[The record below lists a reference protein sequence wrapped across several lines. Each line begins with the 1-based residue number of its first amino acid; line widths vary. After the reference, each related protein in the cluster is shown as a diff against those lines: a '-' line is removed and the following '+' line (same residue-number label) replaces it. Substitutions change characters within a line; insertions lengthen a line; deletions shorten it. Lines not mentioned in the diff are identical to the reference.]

1 MTATVQTTPQ
11 PGALLEQT
19 LEAAGIG
26 LAWVDAQGRLERC
39 SAGFGR
45 WVGAAGTLFD
55 CVHAL
60 DLAAWRSWQ
69 ATPAEPR
76 QLALRTADGGSLQVE
91 AQLRALPPRDD
102 GLLALVMS
110 PLDER
115 RERHAIDVL
124 QREVLEAVAS
134 GRPLQVVMD
143 LLCRRVEAMD
153 VDVICTVLEVD
164 REGHVHPLAAP
175 SLPASFSSAIDGEA
189 IGPQAGS
196 CGTAA
201 WRREPVDVRDIA
213 SDPLWERYRPLAQA
227 FGLAAC
233 WSTPIFLQDGRV
245 GATFALYYRQVR
257 GVAPF
262 HRRMVE
268 ACAQLCRLALQ
279 HEESQREIER
289 LAYYDSVTGLPNRTL
304 FTDRAQ
310 QALQLSNRLGQPS
323 SLLLLDL
330 DRFKTVNDS
339 LGHAAGDEVLRVAAR
354 RLGTSLRDTDTL
366 ARLGGDEFVLMLP
379 GCNALDAMHVAQKLH
394 AALAEPLQLEGGT
407 RINLSASIGIS
418 TYPDDGQGFE
428 PLLKNAD
435 IAMYEAKQAGRNC
448 SRYFL
453 ASMNQSLDER
463 LNLESELRLALNAG
477 QLLLHFQPKTA
488 LGDGRVLGMEA
499 LLRWPHPERGWVP
512 PDRFIPVAEE
522 CGLINA
528 LDAWVLEAACRQLQ
542 DWALQGLPGLQLSV
556 NVSALRFVQDD
567 VAAHVQQQLQRHGLQ
582 ASQLTLE
589 VTERLMLDERGR
601 PREQLQALDAMGVKL
616 SVDDFGTGY
625 SSLTLPE
632 APARLGDQA
641 GQELCAR
648 PRQRSRRP
656 RPGQRRDPHRPGP
669 GPQRGGRGRGDGGA
683 ARDPSAPGLP
693 DRPGLALRP
702 PHGGPGHGGLAAR
715 ARRGAGLSGS
725 PPFRRGAAAGPGN
738 RPRQHRATRRGAAA
752 GHAVEGAR
760 PRSPGP
766 GGPSEVAHGPER
778 GCPPRPRAARRGPA
792 RSRGSAGRPSRC
804 GRLRRRDCRPAGHGA
819 WRRPRRPPARGPRP
833 VTPPRP

>member
-1 MTATVQTTPQ
+1 MTATVQPAPQ
-11 PGALLEQT
+11 SGALLEQT

-26 LAWVDAQGRLERC
+26 LAWVDAQGHLQRSSTCFR
-39 SAGFGR
+39 R
-45 WVGAAGTLFD
+45 WVGTAASLFD
-55 CVHAL
+55 CVHGL
-60 DLAAWRSWQ
+60 DDESWTSWRAA
-69 ATPAEPR
+69 PEEPR
-76 QLALRTADGGSLQVE
+76 QLALRTQEGGSLQVE
-91 AQLRALPPRDD
+91 AQLRGLEARQD
-102 GLLALVMS
+102 GLLALVLS

-124 QREVLEAVAS
+124 QREVLETVAS

-143 LLCRRVEAMD
+143 LLCRRVEALD
-153 VDVICTVLEVD
+153 ADVICTVLEVD
-164 REGHVHPLAAP
+164 RQGHVHPLAAP
-175 SLPASFSSAIDGEA
+175 SLPASFSSAVDGEA

-201 WRREPVDVRDIA
+201 WRREPVEVRDIA
-213 SDPLWERYRPLAQA
+213 SDPLWDNYRPLAQA

-245 GATFALYYRQVR
+245 GATFALYYRKVR
-257 GVAPF
+257 SVAPF
-262 HRRMVE
+262 HRRMVD
-268 ACAQLCRLALQ
+268 ACAQLCQLALQ

-310 QALQLSNRLGQPS
+310 QTLQMSHRLERPS

-339 LGHAAGDEVLRVAAR
+339 LGHAAGDEVLREAAR
-354 RLGTSLRDTDTL
+354 RLGAALRDTDTL

-394 AALAEPLQLEGGT
+394 AALSAPLKLAAGMSL
-407 RINLSASIGIS
+407 NLSASIGIS
-418 TYPDDGQGFE
+418 TYPDDGQSFE
-428 PLLKNAD
+428 PLLKHAD

-453 ASMNQSLDER
+453 AAMNQSLDER
-463 LNLESELRLALNAG
+463 LNLESELRQALNAG
-477 QLLLHFQPKTA
+477 QLQLHFQPKLSMA
-488 LGDGRVLGMEA
+488 DGRVLGMEV

-542 DWALQGLPGLQLSV
+542 DWSAQGLPGLQLSV

-567 VAAHVQQQLQRHGLQ
+567 VAAHVQQLLQRHGLQ

-601 PREQLQALDAMGVKL
+601 PHEQLQALDAMGVRL

-625 SSLTLPE
+625 SSLSYLKRLPVSEIKLDKSFVRDLESDPDDRALASAVISIGQALDLSVVAEGVETE
-632 APARLGDQA
+632 AQREALLRLGCRIGQGWLFGRPMDA
-641 GQELCAR
+641 GAMADWLRAR
-648 PRQRSRRP
+648 P
-656 RPGQRRDPHRPGP
+656 
-669 GPQRGGRGRGDGGA
+669 
-683 ARDPSAPGLP
+683 
-693 DRPGLALRP
+693 
-702 PHGGPGHGGLAAR
+702 
-715 ARRGAGLSGS
+715 
-725 PPFRRGAAAGPGN
+725 
-738 RPRQHRATRRGAAA
+738 
-752 GHAVEGAR
+752 
-760 PRSPGP
+760 
-766 GGPSEVAHGPER
+766 
-778 GCPPRPRAARRGPA
+778 
-792 RSRGSAGRPSRC
+792 
-804 GRLRRRDCRPAGHGA
+804 
-819 WRRPRRPPARGPRP
+819 
-833 VTPPRP
+833 